1 MHRFIQ
7 FCINT
12 NIIVAIAALALYKI
26 TEILFGFTD
35 SQMSFFIFFSTLFA
49 YNYMRINL
57 IIDSKKTNCQS
68 NLFNKYRKEVFFILV
83 TSAFFTCWCAYLL
96 GFYFIKL
103 IIVPA
108 VICLL
113 YPWQFN
119 IGKHVFGIRKIP
131 LIKIFLISFT
141 WSYIT
146 FAVPLIHQNIEID
159 YIKIDFFFQ
168 RILFVIA
175 ISIPFDIRD
184 INHDKIK
191 TIPNTIGIYHS
202 KLFAWFCLLLIDC
215 LLIIDLINNTITLP
229 YFIAFF
235 LSIELCSVVIYFT
248 AKNHSNMFYG
258 VIVES
263 LSIIMCLFV
272 LIASFI

>member
-1 MHRFIQ
+1 MYRVFQ

-12 NIIVAIAALALYKI
+12 NIIVAIAALSLYKI
-26 TEILFGFTD
+26 TELIFGFKD
-35 SQMSFFIFFSTLFA
+35 SQMSMFIFFSTLFA

-57 IIDSKKTNCQS
+57 IIDSTTTHYQS
-68 NLFNKYRKEVFFILV
+68 NWFKKHRKEVFFILA
-83 TSAFFTCWCAYLL
+83 TSAFLTCWCAHLL

-103 IIVPA
+103 IIIPA

-113 YPWQFN
+113 YPWKFN

-159 YIKIDFFFQ
+159 YIEIDFFFQ

-184 INHDKIK
+184 ITYDHIK
-191 TIPNTIGIYHS
+191 TIPNTIGIYQS
-202 KLFAWFCLLLIDC
+202 KLFAWFCLLVIDC
-215 LLIIDLINNTITLP
+215 LLIIDLINSIITLP

-235 LSIELCSVVIYFT
+235 LSIELCAVVIYFT

-258 VIVES
+258 VIVEG